1 MVEWASGHIEQ
12 MTKSLE
18 EVFNNAKAFEDTLRA
33 AMVKL
38 ASLRSTGNRL
48 SEAFAY
54 GFQILEQLGETFP
67 ATPDQNIV
75 VQELLATKQLVTGSL
90 NESKLRNLP
99 EMTDVQKK
107 EAIAFLA
114 EMLICGWQSRSIYY
128 PLLACRMV
136 QITLQYGLAKT
147 SCLGKIFLRICL
159 SFYPFSVRS
168 GNHLSVLVPLQCRAL
183 SCCS

>member
-1 MVEWASGHIEQ
+1 MELFNQCILVEWASGHIEQ
-12 MTKSLE
+12 MTKSLD
-18 EVFNNAKAFEDTLRA
+18 EVFNNAKVFEDTLRA

-54 GFQILEQLGETFP
+54 GFQTLEQLGETFP
-67 ATPDQNIV
+67 ATPENGIV
-75 VQELLATKQLVTGSL
+75 VQELLATKQLVTGSM
-90 NESKLRNLP
+90 NESKLKNLP
-99 EMTDVQKK
+99 EMKDVTKK
-107 EAIAFLA
+107 EAMAFLA

-147 SCLGKIFLRICL
+147 SCLGKIFICIV
-159 SFYPFSVRS
+159 FPFVL
-168 GNHLSVLVPLQCRAL
+168 HLCAN
-183 SCCS
+183 